1 MYIYV
6 LGILEKIFCFGIYLY
21 LFIYICMI
29 LLFGMFINLIVM
41 NLLFSCKKKG
51 IIAELW
57 FKRFEINSSL

>member
-6 LGILEKIFCFGIYLY
+6 LGILGKIFCFGIYLY

-29 LLFGMFINLIVM
+29 LLFDMYIDLIVM

-51 IIAELW
+51 IIAEL
-57 FKRFEINSSL
+57 